1 MLGNSEKTDAQLNE
15 SITRDSTDRNIHG
28 D

>member
-1 MLGNSEKTDAQLNE
+1 VLGNREKTDAQLNE
-15 SITRDSTDRNIHG
+15 SIARDSTDRNIHG